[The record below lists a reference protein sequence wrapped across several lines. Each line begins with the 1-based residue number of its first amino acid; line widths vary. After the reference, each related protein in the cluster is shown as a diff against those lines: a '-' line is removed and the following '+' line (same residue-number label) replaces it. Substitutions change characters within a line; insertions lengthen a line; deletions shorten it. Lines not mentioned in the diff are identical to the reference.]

1 MRDVLQ
7 DLRYSVRSLARTP
20 GFALLAILTLALG
33 IGANSAIFSVI
44 NGVVLKPLAYPNA
57 DQLVMITSQFPGLG
71 FDKFWVSPPEYFEL
85 RERSKSYTEIGAYRA
100 NAVNLSEG
108 DTPERVNA
116 VNATWTLFKSLGVGA
131 YRGRVFNEQE
141 DLPNAEPVVMLSYE
155 LWQRAFGGDA
165 SIIGKQID
173 LESRK
178 TTVLGIMPPGFDI
191 HDSNAEIWLPM
202 GLDPANRQNRGSHFL
217 YLVGR
222 LKTGVGIRQA
232 NAELNTLLAQWGEVT
247 PNTHVPH
254 PVNHRLQYATLQ
266 SDVVGNIGRALW
278 VLQVAVGF
286 VLLIACANMAN
297 LLLARAESRH
307 REFAIRTALG
317 AGRGRLLRQFMA
329 EGVTLAILGGAA
341 GLALAYAGLKAL
353 IAANPN
359 SLPRAAEIG
368 LDFRVVAFTIV
379 TALLTGVIFGLAP
392 LLHVGQRAVSL
403 ALKEGGTRSTATI
416 TRNRVR
422 RGLVVAE
429 VALAVMLVVGA
440 GLMLRSFW
448 KLMQF
453 DSGFD
458 RENLATFGLVLPAT
472 KYQDQPRRVAF
483 FNDVVNRL
491 EATPGVQSAAAM
503 TGLPPFRQVNAN
515 DTEFENY
522 KHVEGGPPPNVDY
535 YQSATLEYT
544 TAMKI
549 PVLEGRTFG
558 PQDGASTPIVVLVNE
573 TLAKMYW
580 PKESALGRRVRVGC
594 CGPNIPWATI
604 VGVVKDVKQGGIDQK
619 TGTEIYFLYD
629 QTIAMF
635 GGANRNVNVV
645 VRSTLPLESLA
656 RVVRETVSGMDR
668 SLPIVRLRTMD
679 DVFSDSI
686 ARQRFLAQLLGVF
699 AGLAL
704 ALAAVGTYGVLSY
717 LVTER
722 QREIGIRMALGADRS
737 SVLGLVLR
745 QGLSTTV
752 IGLVLGVGGALAL
765 TRLASS
771 LLFEVKPT
779 DPLTFGA
786 VAGVITLVALAA
798 CVVPARRA
806 TRVDPMVALREE

>member
-1 MRDVLQ
+1 MRDLLQ
-7 DLRYSVRSLARTP
+7 DLRYSFRSLARTP
-20 GFALLAILTLALG
+20 GFAILAILTLALG

-44 NGVVLKPLAYPNA
+44 NGVILKPLGYPNP

-85 RERSKSYTEIGAYRA
+85 RERARSFSEVGAYRA
-100 NAVNLSEG
+100 TAVNLSEG

-116 VNATWTLFKSLGVGA
+116 VNLTATLFKTLGVPA
-131 YRGRVFNEQE
+131 LRGRVFNEQE
-141 DLPNAEPVVMLSYE
+141 DLPNSEPVAVLAYE
-155 LWQRAFGGDA
+155 LWQRSFAGDPA
-165 SIIGKQID
+165 LIGKQID
-173 LESRK
+173 IDGRK
-178 TTVLGIMPPGFDI
+178 TLVLGVMPPGFDI
-191 HDSNAEIWLPM
+191 HDARGEVWIPM
-202 GLDPANRQNRGSHFL
+202 GLDPSNRQTRGSHFL

-222 LKTGVGIRQA
+222 MKTGVGLRQA

-266 SDVVGNIGRALW
+266 SDVVGNIARALW

-317 AGRGRLLRQFMA
+317 AGRTRLLRQFLT
-329 EGVTLAILGGAA
+329 EGVGLAILGGAA
-341 GLALAYAGLKAL
+341 GLALAYVGLNAL
-353 IAANPN
+353 IRANPD
-359 SLPRAAEIG
+359 SLPRSTDIG
-368 LDFRVVAFTIV
+368 LDVPVVIFTV
-379 TALLTGVIFGLAP
+379 LLALLTGVVFGLAP

-448 KLMQF
+448 RLMQF

-458 RENLATFGLVLPAT
+458 RENLVTFGLVLPAA
-472 KYQDQPRRVAF
+472 KYQEQPRRVAF
-483 FNDVVNRL
+483 FNELTTRL
-491 EATPGVQSAAAM
+491 RAVPGVQAAAAM

-522 KHVEGGPPPNVDY
+522 RHVEGGPPANVDY
-535 YQSATLEYT
+535 YQGATLDYT

-558 PQDGASTPIVVLVNE
+558 PQDGATTPLVVLVNE

-580 PKESALGRRVRVGC
+580 PKESAVGHRLRVC

-629 QTIAMF
+629 QTAAL
-635 GGANRNVNVV
+635 GGANRNLNVV

-656 RVVRETVSGMDR
+656 RVVREQVNAMDR
-668 SLPIVRLRTMD
+668 TLPIVRLRTMD
-679 DVFSDSI
+679 DVFSDSV
-686 ARQRFLAQLLGVF
+686 ARQRFLAQLLGIF
-699 AGLAL
+699 AALAL
-704 ALAAVGTYGVLSY
+704 ILAAVGTYGVLSY

-722 QREIGIRMALGADRS
+722 QREIGIRMALGADRTN
-737 SVLGLVLR
+737 VLSLVLR

-752 IGLVLGVGGALAL
+752 IGLVLGLAGAVGL

-786 VAGVITLVALAA
+786 VAGVIALVALLA
-798 CVVPARRA
+798 CVVPAQRA

>member
-1 MRDVLQ
+1 MRDLFQ
-7 DLRYSVRSLARTP
+7 DLRYSFRALARTP
-20 GFALLAILTLALG
+20 GFAVLAILTLALG

-44 NGVVLKPLAYPNA
+44 NGVILKPLGYPNP

-85 RERSKSYTEIGAYRA
+85 RERAKSFSEIGAYRA
-100 NAVNLSEG
+100 TAVNLSEG
-108 DTPERVNA
+108 EVPERVNA
-116 VNATWTLFKSLGVGA
+116 VNLTSTLFKTLGVPA
-131 YRGRVFNEQE
+131 LRGRVFTEQE
-141 DLPNAEPVVMLSYE
+141 DLPNSEPVAVLGYE
-155 LWQRAFGGDA
+155 LWQRAFGGDPTL
-165 SIIGKQID
+165 IGKLID
-173 LESRK
+173 IDGRK
-178 TTVLGIMPPGFDI
+178 TLVLGIMPPGFDI
-191 HDSNAEIWLPM
+191 HDSRGEIWLPM

-222 LKTGVGIRQA
+222 TKPGVELRQA
-232 NAELNTLLAQWGEVT
+232 NAELNTLLAQWSEVT

-266 SDVVGNIGRALW
+266 SDVVGNIARALW

-317 AGRGRLLRQFMA
+317 AGRSRLLRQFLT
-329 EGVTLAILGGAA
+329 EGIGLAILGGIA
-341 GLALAYAGLKAL
+341 GLGLAYAGLKGL
-353 IAANPN
+353 IAANPD
-359 SLPRAAEIG
+359 SLPRSADIG
-368 LDFRVVAFTIV
+368 LDVPVVAFTIFV
-379 TALLTGVIFGLAP
+379 ALLTGVVFGLAP

-416 TRNRVR
+416 ARNRVR

-429 VALAVMLVVGA
+429 VALAVMLVIGA

-458 RENLATFGLVLPAT
+458 RENLATFGLVLPAA

-483 FNDVVNRL
+483 FNDLTTRL
-491 EATPGVQSAAAM
+491 RSVPGIQSAAAM
-503 TGLPPFRQVNAN
+503 SGLPPFRQVNATN
-515 DTEFENY
+515 
-522 KHVEGGPPPNVDY
+522 
-535 YQSATLEYT
+535 
-544 TAMKI
+544 
-549 PVLEGRTFG
+549 
-558 PQDGASTPIVVLVNE
+558 
-573 TLAKMYW
+573 
-580 PKESALGRRVRVGC
+580 ESAVGRRLRVC
-594 CGPNIPWATI
+594 CGDQIPWATI

-629 QTIAMF
+629 QTVALF
-635 GGANRNVNVV
+635 GGVPRNMNMV

-656 RVVRETVSGMDR
+656 RVVREQVNAMDR
-668 SLPIVRLRTMD
+668 TLPIVDLRTMD
-679 DVFSDSI
+679 DVFADSV
-686 ARQRFLAQLLGVF
+686 ARQRFLAQLLVIF
-699 AGLAL
+699 AVLAL

-722 QREIGIRMALGADRS
+722 QREIGIRMALGANRTN
-737 SVLGLVLR
+737 VLSLVLR

-752 IGLVLGVGGALAL
+752 VGLVLGIVGAIGL
-765 TRLASS
+765 TRLATS

-786 VAGVITLVALAA
+786 VAAVITLVALFA

-806 TRVDPMVALREE
+806 TKVDPIVALREE

>member
-1 MRDVLQ
+1 MRDAFQ
-7 DLRYSVRSLARTP
+7 DLRHSLRSLARTP
-20 GFALLAILTLALG
+20 GFAILAVLTLALG

-44 NGVVLKPLAYPNA
+44 NGVILKPLGYPRPE
-57 DQLVMITSQFPGLG
+57 QLVMITSQFPGLG
-71 FDKFWVSPPEYFEL
+71 FDKFWVSPPEFFEL
-85 RERSKSYTEIGAYRA
+85 RERARSFSEIGGYRA

-116 VNATWTLFKSLGVGA
+116 MNLTWSLFKTLGVPA

-141 DLPNAEPVVMLSYE
+141 DLPNSEPVAVVSYE
-155 LWQRAFGGDA
+155 LWQRAFAGDA
-165 SIIGKQID
+165 GIVGKQID
-173 LESRK
+173 LDGRK
-178 TTVLGIMPPGFDI
+178 TTVVGIMPPGFDI
-191 HDSNAEIWLPM
+191 HDSDAEIWLPM
-202 GLDPANRQNRGSHFL
+202 GLDPSNRQNRGSHFL

-222 LKTGVGIRQA
+222 MKPGVSIRQA
-232 NAELNTLLAQWGEVT
+232 NAELNTLLAQWGQVT

-254 PVNHRLQYATLQ
+254 PVNHRLQYASLQ
-266 SDVVGNIGRALW
+266 SDVVGNIARALW

-329 EGVTLAILGGAA
+329 EGITLAILGGAA

-353 IAANPN
+353 IAGNPN

-368 LDFRVVAFTIV
+368 LDLSVVVFTV
-379 TALLTGVIFGLAP
+379 LVALLTGVVFGLAP

-403 ALKEGGTRSTATI
+403 ALKEGGTRTTATV
-416 TRNRVR
+416 TRNRIR

-448 KLMQF
+448 KLMRF

-458 RENLATFGLVLPAT
+458 RTNLATFGLVLPAAT
-472 KYQDQPRRVAF
+472 YQDQPRRVGF
-483 FNDVVNRL
+483 FNEIVNRL
-491 EATPGVQSAAAM
+491 KATPGVQAAAVM
-503 TGLPPFRQVNAN
+503 QGLPPYRDVNAN

-522 KHVEGGPPPNVDY
+522 KHVEGGPPANVDY
-535 YQSATLEYT
+535 YQTSTIDYT
-544 TAMKI
+544 AAMKI
-549 PVLEGRTFG
+549 PVLEGRSFG
-558 PQDGASTPIVVLVNE
+558 AQDGATTNPVVLVNE
-573 TLAKMYW
+573 TLAKLYW
-580 PKESALGRRVRVGC
+580 PKESALGHRVRVGC
-594 CGPNIPWATI
+594 CGPNVPWATI
-604 VGVVKDVKQGGIDQK
+604 VGVVKDVKQGGIDQR

-629 QTIAMF
+629 QTIALR
-635 GGANRNVNVV
+635 GGAPRSMNVV
-645 VRSTLPLESLA
+645 VRSTLPLESLS
-656 RVVRETVSGMDR
+656 RVIRESVNAMDR
-668 SLPIVRLRTMD
+668 TLPIVRLRTMD

-686 ARQRFLAQLLGVF
+686 ARQRFLAQLLGIF

-704 ALAAVGTYGVLSY
+704 VLAAVGTYGVLSY

-722 QREIGIRMALGADRS
+722 QREIGIRMALGADRLR
-737 SVLGLVLR
+737 VLSLVLR

-752 IGLVLGVGGALAL
+752 IGLVLGVGGALGL
-765 TRLASS
+765 TRLARS

-779 DPLTFGA
+779 DPLTFAA
-786 VAGVITLVALAA
+786 VAGVITLVALVA
-798 CVVPARRA
+798 CLVPARRA
-806 TRVDPMVALREE
+806 TRVDPIVALREE

>member
-7 DLRYSVRSLARTP
+7 DLRYSIRSLARTP
-20 GFALLAILTLALG
+20 GFALLAVLTLALG

-44 NGVVLKPLAYPNA
+44 NGVILKPLGYPQP

-85 RERSKSYTEIGAYRA
+85 RERSKSFSEIGAYRTS
-100 NAVNLSEG
+100 AVNLSES

-116 VNATWTLFKSLGVGA
+116 VNATASLLKTLRVA
-131 YRGRVFNEQE
+131 PYRGRVFNEQE
-141 DLPNAEPVVMLSYE
+141 DLPNSEPVALVSYE
-155 LWQRAFGGDA
+155 LWERAFAADPNLV
-165 SIIGKQID
+165 GKQID
-173 LESRK
+173 LEGRK
-178 TTVLGIMPPGFDI
+178 TLVLGIMPRGFDL
-191 HDSNAEIWLPM
+191 HDAGAEVWLPM

-222 LKTGVGIRQA
+222 MKEGVVLRQA
-232 NAELNTLLAQWGEVT
+232 SAELNALLVQWEKVT

-254 PVNHRLQYATLQ
+254 PVNHRLQYASLQ

-317 AGRGRLLRQFMA
+317 AGRGRLLRQFMS

-341 GLALAYAGLKAL
+341 GLALAYVGLKAL
-353 IAANPN
+353 ISANPN
-359 SLPRAAEIG
+359 SLPRAADIG
-368 LDFRVVAFTIV
+368 LDVRVVVFTIL
-379 TALLTGVIFGLAP
+379 TALLTGIVFGLAP

-416 TRNRVR
+416 ARNRVR

-458 RENLATFGLVLPAT
+458 RANVSTFGLVLPAA
-472 KYQDQPRRVAF
+472 KYPEQPRRVAF
-483 FNDVVNRL
+483 FNELTNRL
-491 EATPGVQSAAAM
+491 KATPGVQSAAAM
-503 TGLPPFRQVNAN
+503 QGLPPFRQVNAN
-515 DTEFENY
+515 DTQFENY
-522 KHVEGGPPPNVDY
+522 QHVQGGPPANVDY
-535 YQSATLEYT
+535 YQSSTVDYT
-544 TAMKI
+544 AAMKI
-549 PVLEGRTFG
+549 PVVEGRTFG
-558 PQDGASTPIVVLVNE
+558 TQDGATTTPVVLVNE
-573 TLAKMYW
+573 TLAKLYW
-580 PKESALGRRVRVGC
+580 PKESAIGHRVRTC
-594 CGPNIPWATI
+594 CGDQVPWANI

-629 QTIAMF
+629 QTVALF
-635 GGANRNVNVV
+635 GGAPRSMNIV

-656 RVVRETVSGMDR
+656 RVVRESVNAMDR
-668 SLPIVRLRTMD
+668 TLPIVKLRTMD

-686 ARQRFLAQLLGVF
+686 ARQRFLAQLLGIF

-752 IGLVLGVGGALAL
+752 MGLVVGVVGALGL

-771 LLFEVKPT
+771 LLFEVAPT
-779 DPLTFGA
+779 DPLTFAA
-786 VAGVITLVALAA
+786 VAGMITLVALLA

>member
-1 MRDVLQ
+1 MRDLLQ
-7 DLRYSVRSLARTP
+7 DLRYSFRSLARTP
-20 GFALLAILTLALG
+20 GFAILAILTLALG

-44 NGVVLKPLAYPNA
+44 NGVILKPLGYPNP

-85 RERSKSYTEIGAYRA
+85 RERARSFNEIGAYRA
-100 NAVNLSEG
+100 TAVNLSEG

-116 VNATWTLFKSLGVGA
+116 VNLTATLFKTLGVPA
-131 YRGRVFNEQE
+131 LRGRVFNEQE
-141 DLPNAEPVVMLSYE
+141 DLPNSEPVAVLAYE
-155 LWQRAFGGDA
+155 LWQRSFAGDPA
-165 SIIGKQID
+165 LIGKQID
-173 LESRK
+173 IDGRK
-178 TTVLGIMPPGFDI
+178 TLVLGVMPPGFDI
-191 HDSNAEIWLPM
+191 HDSRGEVWIPM
-202 GLDPANRQNRGSHFL
+202 GLDPSNRQNRGSHFL

-222 LKTGVGIRQA
+222 MRTGVGLRQA
-232 NAELNTLLAQWGEVT
+232 NAELNPLLAQWGEVT

-266 SDVVGNIGRALW
+266 SDIVGNIARALW

-317 AGRGRLLRQFMA
+317 AGRTRLLRQFLT
-329 EGVTLAILGGAA
+329 EGVGLAILGGAA
-341 GLALAYAGLKAL
+341 GLALAYVGLNAL
-353 IAANPN
+353 IRANPD
-359 SLPRAAEIG
+359 SLPRSTDIG
-368 LDFRVVAFTIV
+368 LDVPVVIFTILV
-379 TALLTGVIFGLAP
+379 ALLTGVVFGLAP

-416 TRNRVR
+416 ARNRVR

-458 RENLATFGLVLPAT
+458 RENLVTFGLVLPAA
-472 KYQDQPRRVAF
+472 KYQEQQRRVAF
-483 FNDVVNRL
+483 FNELTTRL
-491 EATPGVQSAAAM
+491 RAVPGVQAAAAM

-522 KHVEGGPPPNVDY
+522 RHVEGGPPANVDY
-535 YQSATLEYT
+535 YQSATLDYT

-558 PQDGASTPIVVLVNE
+558 PQNGATTPLVVLVNE

-580 PKESALGRRVRVGC
+580 PKESAVGHRLRVC
-594 CGPNIPWATI
+594 CGPNVPWATI

-629 QTIAMF
+629 QTAAL
-635 GGANRNVNVV
+635 GGASRNLNVV

-656 RVVRETVSGMDR
+656 RVVREQVNAMDR
-668 SLPIVRLRTMD
+668 TLPIVRLRTMD
-679 DVFSDSI
+679 DVFSDSV
-686 ARQRFLAQLLGVF
+686 ARQRFLAQLLGIF
-699 AGLAL
+699 AALAL
-704 ALAAVGTYGVLSY
+704 VLAAVGTYGVLSY

-722 QREIGIRMALGADRS
+722 QREIGIRMALGADRTN
-737 SVLGLVLR
+737 VLSLVLR

-752 IGLVLGVGGALAL
+752 IGLVLGLAGAVGL

-786 VAGVITLVALAA
+786 VAGVITLVALLA

>member
-7 DLRYSVRSLARTP
+7 DLRYTIRRLARTP
-20 GFALLAILTLALG
+20 GFAAIAILTLALG

-44 NGVVLKPLAYPNA
+44 NGVILKPLGYPQP

-85 RERSKSYTEIGAYRA
+85 RERAKSFSEIGAYRTT
-100 NAVNLSEG
+100 AVNLSEG
-108 DTPERVNA
+108 DTPERINA
-116 VNATWTLFKSLGVGA
+116 VNVTWTLFKSLGVGA
-131 YRGRVFNEQE
+131 YRGRLFDDRE
-141 DLPNAEPVVMLSYE
+141 DLPNSDPVVVVSYE
-155 LWQRAFGGDA
+155 LWQRAFAADP
-165 SIIGKQID
+165 SLVGKQID
-173 LESRK
+173 LDGRK
-178 TTVLGIMPPGFDI
+178 TTVVGIARPGFDI
-191 HDSNAEIWLPM
+191 HDSKAEVWLPM

-222 LKTGVGIRQA
+222 MKPGVSIRQA

-254 PVNHRLQYATLQ
+254 PVNHRLQYASLE
-266 SDVVGNIGRALW
+266 SDVVGNIARALW

-329 EGVTLAILGGAA
+329 EGITLAVLGGVA
-341 GLALAYAGLKAL
+341 GLGLAYAGLRAL
-353 IAANPN
+353 IAANPD
-359 SLPRAAEIG
+359 SLPRSADIG
-368 LDFRVVAFTIV
+368 LDLTVVVFTIV
-379 TALLTGVIFGLAP
+379 VALVTGFVFGMAP

-422 RGLVVAE
+422 SGLVVTE

-458 RENLATFGLVLPAT
+458 RTNLSTFGLVLPAA
-472 KYQDQPRRVAF
+472 KYQEQPRRVAF
-483 FNDVVNRL
+483 FNDVISRL
-491 EATPGVQSAAAM
+491 KATPGVEAAAAM
-503 TGLPPFRQVNAN
+503 QGLPPFRQVNAN
-515 DTEFENY
+515 DTQFENY
-522 KHVEGGPPPNVDY
+522 QHVQGGPPANVDY
-535 YQSATLEYT
+535 YQSSTVDYT

-549 PVLEGRTFG
+549 PVLEGRSFG
-558 PQDGASTPIVVLVNE
+558 PQDGATTNPVVLVNE
-573 TLAKMYW
+573 TLARLYW
-580 PKESALGRRVRVGC
+580 PKESALGHRVRVC
-594 CGPNIPWATI
+594 CGDRIPWATI

-619 TGTEIYFLYD
+619 TGTEIYFLND
-629 QTIAMF
+629 QTISLF
-635 GGANRNVNVV
+635 GGAPRNMNVV

-656 RVVRETVSGMDR
+656 RVVRETVNAMDR
-668 SLPIVRLRTMD
+668 TLPIVRLRTMD

-686 ARQRFLAQLLGVF
+686 SRQRFLAQLLGVF

-704 ALAAVGTYGVLSY
+704 VLAAVGTYGVLSY

-722 QREIGIRMALGADRS
+722 QREIGIRMALGADRT
-737 SVLGLVLR
+737 SVLSLVLR
-745 QGLSTTV
+745 QGLSTAV
-752 IGLVLGVGGALAL
+752 IGLVIGVAGALGL
-765 TRLASS
+765 TRLARS
-771 LLFEVKPT
+771 LLFEVRPT

-786 VAGVITLVALAA
+786 VAGLITLVALVA

>member
-1 MRDVLQ
+1 MRDLFQ
-7 DLRYSVRSLARTP
+7 DLRYSIRSLARTP

-44 NGVVLKPLAYPNA
+44 NGVILKPLAYPRP

-85 RERSKSYTEIGAYRA
+85 RERARSFSEIGAYRA

-108 DTPERVNA
+108 DTPERVTV
-116 VNATWTLFKSLGVGA
+116 VNATSALFKTLGVRP
-131 YRGRVFNEQE
+131 YRGRVFGEQE
-141 DLPNAEPVVMLSYE
+141 DLPNSEPVAVVSYE
-155 LWQRAFGGDA
+155 LWQRAFGGDPQLV
-165 SIIGKQID
+165 GKQID
-173 LESRK
+173 LDGRK
-178 TTVLGIMPPGFDI
+178 TTVLGIMPPEFDI
-191 HDSNAEIWLPM
+191 HDSKAELWLPM

-222 LKTGVGIRQA
+222 MKPGVSIRQA
-232 NAELNTLLAQWGEVT
+232 NAELNMLLAQWGEVT
-247 PNTHVPH
+247 PNAHVPH
-254 PVNHRLQYATLQ
+254 PVNHRLQYASLE

-329 EGVTLAILGGAA
+329 EGVTLAILGGVA
-341 GLALAYAGLKAL
+341 GLALAYAGLRAL
-353 IAANPN
+353 ITANPN
-359 SLPRAAEIG
+359 SLPRAADIG
-368 LDFRVVAFTIV
+368 LDLTVVAFTV
-379 TALLTGVIFGLAP
+379 VVALLTGVVFGLAP

-429 VALAVMLVVGA
+429 VALAVMLVIGA

-448 KLMQF
+448 KLMRF

-458 RENLATFGLVLPAT
+458 RTNLSTFGISLPAA
-472 KYQDQPRRVAF
+472 KYQEQPRRIAF
-483 FNDVVNRL
+483 YNEIINRL
-491 EATPGVQSAAAM
+491 KATPGVQSAAAM
-503 TGLPPFRQVNAN
+503 AGLPPSRPVNAN

-522 KHVEGGPPPNVDY
+522 QHVQGGPPANVDY
-535 YQSATLEYT
+535 WQSTTLDYT
-544 TAMKI
+544 AAMKI
-549 PVLEGRTFG
+549 PVLDGRSFG
-558 PQDGASTPIVVLVNE
+558 PQDGPTTTPVVLVNE
-573 TLAKMYW
+573 TLAKLYW
-580 PKESALGRRVRVGC
+580 PKESAVGHRIRPGC
-594 CGPNIPWATI
+594 CGPNRPWATI
-604 VGVVKDVKQGGIDQK
+604 IGVVKDVKQGGIDQK

-629 QTIAMF
+629 QTVGVLGSAP
-635 GGANRNVNVV
+635 RNMNVV

-656 RVVRETVSGMDR
+656 RVIRETVNASDR
-668 SLPIVRLRTMD
+668 TLPIVQLRTMD

-686 ARQRFLAQLLGVF
+686 ARQRFLAQLLGIF
-699 AGLAL
+699 AALAL
-704 ALAAVGTYGVLSY
+704 VLAAVGTYGVLSY

-722 QREIGIRMALGADRS
+722 QREIGIRMALGANRGN
-737 SVLGLVLR
+737 VLSLVLR

-779 DPLTFGA
+779 DPFTFAA
-786 VAGVITLVALAA
+786 VAGVVTLVALFA

-806 TRVDPMVALREE
+806 TKVDPIVALREE

>member
-1 MRDVLQ
+1 MHDVLQ
-7 DLRYSVRSLARTP
+7 DLRYSLRSLARTP

-44 NGVVLKPLAYPNA
+44 NGVILKPLGYPKP

-71 FDKFWVSPPEYFEL
+71 FDKFWVSPPEYLEL
-85 RERSKSYTEIGAYRA
+85 RERAKSFSEIGAYRA

-108 DTPERVNA
+108 DTPERIDA
-116 VNATWTLFKSLGVGA
+116 VNATSTLFTSLGIRP
-131 YRGRVFNEQE
+131 YRGRVFTEQE
-141 DLPNAEPVVMLSYE
+141 DLPNSEPVAVVSYE
-155 LWQRAFGGDA
+155 LWQRAFGADP
-165 SIIGKQID
+165 SLIGKQID
-173 LESRK
+173 LDGRK

-222 LKTGVGIRQA
+222 MKAGVSIRQA
-232 NAELNTLLAQWGEVT
+232 NAELNTLLARWGEVT
-247 PNTHVPH
+247 PNAHVPH
-254 PVNHRLQYATLQ
+254 PVNHRIQYASLE

-341 GLALAYAGLKAL
+341 GLGLAYGGLRSL

-359 SLPRAAEIG
+359 SLPRTADIG
-368 LDFRVVAFTIV
+368 LDLTVVAFTIV
-379 TALLTGVIFGLAP
+379 VALLTGLVFGLAP
-392 LLHVGQRAVSL
+392 LLHVGHRAVSL

-448 KLMQF
+448 KLMRF

-458 RENLATFGLVLPAT
+458 RTNLVTFGISLPAA
-472 KYQDQPRRVAF
+472 KYQEQPRRVAF
-483 FNDVVNRL
+483 YNEIINRL
-491 EATPGVQSAAAM
+491 KATPGVQSAAAM
-503 TGLPPFRQVNAN
+503 AGLPPSRPVNAN

-522 KHVEGGPPPNVDY
+522 QHVQGGPPANVDY
-535 YQSATLEYT
+535 WQSTTVDYT
-544 TAMKI
+544 AAMKI
-549 PVLEGRTFG
+549 PVLDGRTFG
-558 PQDGASTPIVVLVNE
+558 PQDGPSTTPVVLVNE
-573 TLAKMYW
+573 TLAKLYW
-580 PKESALGRRVRVGC
+580 PKESAVGHRVKPGC
-594 CGPNIPWATI
+594 CGPNVPWATI

-629 QTIAMF
+629 QTIAVL
-635 GGANRNVNVV
+635 GSAPRNMNVV

-656 RVVRETVSGMDR
+656 RVIRDAVNGGDR
-668 SLPIVRLRTMD
+668 TLPIVKLRTMD

-686 ARQRFLAQLLGVF
+686 ARQRFLAQLLGIF
-699 AGLAL
+699 GALAL
-704 ALAAVGTYGVLSY
+704 VLAAVGTYGVLSY

-722 QREIGIRMALGADRS
+722 QREIGIRMALGADRAN
-737 SVLGLVLR
+737 VLSLVLR

-752 IGLVLGVGGALAL
+752 AGLVIGVAGALGL
-765 TRLASS
+765 TRLATS
-771 LLFEVKPT
+771 LLFEVRPT
-779 DPLTFGA
+779 DPLTFAA
-786 VAGVITLVALAA
+786 VAGVITLVALFA

-806 TRVDPMVALREE
+806 TKVDPIVALREE

>member
-7 DLRYSVRSLARTP
+7 DLRYSIRSLARTP
-20 GFALLAILTLALG
+20 GFAAIAILTLALG

-44 NGVVLKPLAYPNA
+44 NGVILKPLGYPQP

-85 RERSKSYTEIGAYRA
+85 RERAKSFSEIGAYRTT
-100 NAVNLSEG
+100 AVNLSEG
-108 DTPERVNA
+108 DTPERINA
-116 VNATWTLFKSLGVGA
+116 VNVTWTLFKSLGVGA
-131 YRGRVFNEQE
+131 YRGRLFDDRE
-141 DLPNAEPVVMLSYE
+141 DLPNSDPVVVVSYE
-155 LWQRAFGGDA
+155 LWQRAFAADP
-165 SIIGKQID
+165 SLVGKQID
-173 LESRK
+173 LDGRK
-178 TTVLGIMPPGFDI
+178 TTVVGIARPGFDI
-191 HDSNAEIWLPM
+191 HDSKAEVWLPM

-222 LKTGVGIRQA
+222 MKPGVSIRQA

-254 PVNHRLQYATLQ
+254 PVNHRLQYASLE
-266 SDVVGNIGRALW
+266 SDVVGNIARALW

-329 EGVTLAILGGAA
+329 EGITLAVLGGVA
-341 GLALAYAGLKAL
+341 GLGLAYAGLRAL
-353 IAANPN
+353 IAANPD
-359 SLPRAAEIG
+359 SLPRSADIG
-368 LDFRVVAFTIV
+368 LDLTVVVFTIV
-379 TALLTGVIFGLAP
+379 VALVTGFVFGMAP

-422 RGLVVAE
+422 SGLVVTE

-458 RENLATFGLVLPAT
+458 RTNLSTFGLVLPAA
-472 KYQDQPRRVAF
+472 KYQEQPRRVAF
-483 FNDVVNRL
+483 FNDVTSRL
-491 EATPGVQSAAAM
+491 KATPGVEAAAAM
-503 TGLPPFRQVNAN
+503 QGLPPFRQVNAN
-515 DTEFENY
+515 DTQFENY
-522 KHVEGGPPPNVDY
+522 QHAQGGPPANVDY
-535 YQSATLEYT
+535 YQSSTVDYT

-549 PVLEGRTFG
+549 PVLEGRSFG
-558 PQDGASTPIVVLVNE
+558 PQDGATTNPVVLVNE
-573 TLAKMYW
+573 TLARLYW
-580 PKESALGRRVRVGC
+580 PKESALGHRVRVC
-594 CGPNIPWATI
+594 CGDRIPWATI

-619 TGTEIYFLYD
+619 TGTEIYFLND
-629 QTIAMF
+629 QTISLF
-635 GGANRNVNVV
+635 GGAPRNMNVV

-656 RVVRETVSGMDR
+656 RVVRETVNAMDR
-668 SLPIVRLRTMD
+668 TLPIVRLRTMD

-686 ARQRFLAQLLGVF
+686 SRQRFLAQLLGVF

-704 ALAAVGTYGVLSY
+704 VLAAVGTYGVLSY

-722 QREIGIRMALGADRS
+722 QREIGIRMALGADRT
-737 SVLGLVLR
+737 SVLSLVLR
-745 QGLSTTV
+745 QGLSTAV
-752 IGLVLGVGGALAL
+752 IGLVIGVAGALGL
-765 TRLASS
+765 TRLARS
-771 LLFEVKPT
+771 LLFEVRPT

-786 VAGVITLVALAA
+786 VAGLITLVALVA

>member
-7 DLRYSVRSLARTP
+7 DLRYSIRSLARTP
-20 GFALLAILTLALG
+20 GFAAIAILTLALG

-44 NGVVLKPLAYPNA
+44 NGVILKPLGYPQP

-85 RERSKSYTEIGAYRA
+85 RERARSFSEIGAYRT

-108 DTPERVNA
+108 DTPERINA
-116 VNATWTLFKSLGVGA
+116 VNVTWTLFKSLGVGA
-131 YRGRVFNEQE
+131 YRGRLFDDRE
-141 DLPNAEPVVMLSYE
+141 DLPNSDPVVVVSYE
-155 LWQRAFGGDA
+155 LWQRAFAADP
-165 SIIGKQID
+165 SLVGKQID
-173 LESRK
+173 LDGRK
-178 TTVLGIMPPGFDI
+178 TTVVGIARPGFDI
-191 HDSNAEIWLPM
+191 HDSKAEVWLPM

-222 LKTGVGIRQA
+222 MKPGVSIRQA

-254 PVNHRLQYATLQ
+254 PVNHRLQYASLE
-266 SDVVGNIGRALW
+266 SDVVGNIARALW

-329 EGVTLAILGGAA
+329 EGITLAVLGGVA
-341 GLALAYAGLKAL
+341 GLGLAYAGLRAL
-353 IAANPN
+353 IAANPD
-359 SLPRAAEIG
+359 SLPRSADIG
-368 LDFRVVAFTIV
+368 LDLTVVVFTIV
-379 TALLTGVIFGLAP
+379 VALVTGFVFGMAP

-422 RGLVVAE
+422 SGLVVTE

-458 RENLATFGLVLPAT
+458 RTNLSTFGLVLPAA
-472 KYQDQPRRVAF
+472 KYQEQPRRVAF
-483 FNDVVNRL
+483 FNDVTSRL
-491 EATPGVQSAAAM
+491 KATPGVEAAAAM
-503 TGLPPFRQVNAN
+503 QGLPPFRQVNAN
-515 DTEFENY
+515 DTQFENY
-522 KHVEGGPPPNVDY
+522 QHAQGGPPANVDY
-535 YQSATLEYT
+535 YQSSTVDYT

-549 PVLEGRTFG
+549 PVLEGRSFG
-558 PQDGASTPIVVLVNE
+558 PQDGATTNPVVLVNE
-573 TLAKMYW
+573 TLARLYW
-580 PKESALGRRVRVGC
+580 PKESALGHRVRVC
-594 CGPNIPWATI
+594 CGDRIPWATI

-619 TGTEIYFLYD
+619 TGTEIYFLND
-629 QTIAMF
+629 QTISLF
-635 GGANRNVNVV
+635 GGAPRNMNVV

-656 RVVRETVSGMDR
+656 RVVRETVNAMDR
-668 SLPIVRLRTMD
+668 TLPIVRLRTMD

-686 ARQRFLAQLLGVF
+686 SRQRFLAQLLGVF

-704 ALAAVGTYGVLSY
+704 VLAAVGTYGVLSY

-722 QREIGIRMALGADRS
+722 QREIGIRMALGADRT
-737 SVLGLVLR
+737 SVLSLVLR
-745 QGLSTTV
+745 QGLSTAV
-752 IGLVLGVGGALAL
+752 IGLVIGVAGALGL
-765 TRLASS
+765 TRLARS
-771 LLFEVKPT
+771 LLFEVRPT

-786 VAGVITLVALAA
+786 VAGLITLVALVA

>member
-1 MRDVLQ
+1 MRDVFQ

-20 GFALLAILTLALG
+20 GFALLAVLTLALG

-44 NGVVLKPLAYPNA
+44 NGVILKPLAYPQPG
-57 DQLVMITSQFPGLG
+57 QLVMITSQFPGLG
-71 FDKFWVSPPEYFEL
+71 FDKFWISPPEYFEL
-85 RERSKSYTEIGAYRA
+85 RERARSYSEIGAYRP

-108 DTPERVNA
+108 DAPERVNA
-116 VNATWTLFKSLGVGA
+116 VAATAALFKTLGVPA
-131 YRGRVFNEQE
+131 FRGRVFTEQE
-141 DLPNAEPVVMLSYE
+141 DIPNAEPVAVLSYE
-155 LWQRAFGGDA
+155 LWQRSFAGDP
-165 SIIGKQID
+165 SIVGRQID
-173 LESRK
+173 VESRK
-178 TTVLGIMPPGFDI
+178 TTVLGIMPPGFDV

-222 LKTGVGIRQA
+222 MTPGVGIRQA
-232 NAELNTLLAQWGEVT
+232 NAELNTLLAQWGQVT

-254 PVNHRLQYATLQ
+254 PVNHRIQYASLQ
-266 SDVVGNIGRALW
+266 ADVVGNIGRALW

-329 EGVTLAILGGAA
+329 EGVTLAIVGGAA
-341 GLALAYAGLKAL
+341 GLGLAYVGLKAL

-368 LDFRVVAFTIV
+368 LDLRVVAFTVV
-379 TALLTGVIFGLAP
+379 TALVTGVVFGLAP
-392 LLHVGQRAVSL
+392 LLHIGQRAVSL

-458 RENLATFGLVLPAT
+458 RENLSTFGLVLPAT

-491 EATPGVQSAAAM
+491 KTTPGVQSAAAM

-522 KHVEGGPPPNVDY
+522 KHVEGGPPANVDY
-535 YQSATLEYT
+535 YQAATLDYT
-544 TAMKI
+544 SAMKI
-549 PVLEGRTFG
+549 PVLDGRTFG
-558 PQDGASTPIVVLVNE
+558 PQDGAGTPIVVLVNE

-580 PKESALGRRVRVGC
+580 PKESALGHRVRVC
-594 CGPNIPWATI
+594 CGPNVPWATI

-629 QTIAMF
+629 QTIAMS
-635 GGANRNVNVV
+635 GSANRNMNVV

-656 RVVRETVSGMDR
+656 RVVRETVNAMDR
-668 SLPIVRLRTMD
+668 SLPIVNLRTMD
-679 DVFSDSI
+679 DVFAESI
-686 ARQRFLAQLLGVF
+686 ARQRFLAQLLGIF

-722 QREIGIRMALGADRS
+722 QREIGIRMALGADRA
-737 SVLGLVLR
+737 SVLGLVLK
-745 QGLSTTV
+745 QGLSTTIV
-752 IGLVLGVGGALAL
+752 GLVLGVGGALVL

-786 VAGVITLVALAA
+786 VAGVITLVALLA
-798 CVVPARRA
+798 CAVPARRA

>member
-7 DLRYSVRSLARTP
+7 DLRCSLRSLARTP

-33 IGANSAIFSVI
+33 VGANSAIFSVI
-44 NGVVLKPLAYPNA
+44 NGVVLKPLAYPNP
-57 DQLVMITSQFPGLG
+57 DQLIMITSQFPGLG

-85 RERSKSYTEIGAYRA
+85 RERAKSFAEIGAYRST
-100 NAVNLSEG
+100 AVNLSEG

-116 VNATWTLFKSLGVGA
+116 VAATWTLFKSLGVGA
-131 YRGRVFNEQE
+131 HRGRVFTEQE
-141 DLPNAEPVVMLSYE
+141 DLPNAEPVAMLSYE
-155 LWQRAFGGDA
+155 LWQRAFGGDR

-173 LESRK
+173 IENRK

-191 HDSNAEIWLPM
+191 HDSKAEIWLPM
-202 GLDPANRQNRGSHFL
+202 GLDPANRQNRGSHSL

-222 LKTGVGIRQA
+222 MKAGVGIRQA
-232 NAELNTLLAQWGEVT
+232 NAELNTLLARWGEVT

-317 AGRGRLLRQFMA
+317 AGRGRILRQFMA
-329 EGVTLAILGGAA
+329 EGVTLAVLGGAA
-341 GLALAYAGLKAL
+341 GLALAYAGLRAL
-353 IAANPN
+353 IAADPN

-368 LDFRVVAFTIV
+368 LDLGVVAFTIV
-379 TALLTGVIFGLAP
+379 TALFTGVIFGLAP

-416 TRNRVR
+416 ARNHVR

-472 KYQDQPRRVAF
+472 KYSEQPRRPAF
-483 FNDVVNRL
+483 FNDLVSRL

-515 DTEFENY
+515 DTDFENY
-522 KHVEGGPPPNVDY
+522 NHVEGGPPANVDY
-535 YQSATLEYT
+535 YQVATVDYT
-544 TAMKI
+544 STMKI
-549 PVLEGRTFG
+549 PVLEGRAFG
-558 PQDGASTPIVVLVNE
+558 PQVGASTPIVVLVNE

-580 PKESALGRRVRVGC
+580 PKESALGHRVRVGC
-594 CGPNIPWATI
+594 CGPNVPWATI

-635 GGANRNVNVV
+635 GSANRNVNVV

-656 RVVRETVSGMDR
+656 RVVRETVNAMDR

-686 ARQRFLAQLLGVF
+686 ARQRFLAQLLGIF

-722 QREIGIRMALGADRS
+722 QREIGIRMALGADRT

-745 QGLSTTV
+745 QGLSTTL

-771 LLFEVKPT
+771 LLFEVRPT

-786 VAGVITLVALAA
+786 VAGVITLVALVA

>member
-7 DLRYSVRSLARTP
+7 DLRYSIRSLARTP
-20 GFALLAILTLALG
+20 GFAAIAILTLALG

-44 NGVVLKPLAYPNA
+44 NGVILKPLGYPQP

-85 RERSKSYTEIGAYRA
+85 RERAKSFSEIGAYRTT
-100 NAVNLSEG
+100 AVNLSEG
-108 DTPERVNA
+108 DTPERINA
-116 VNATWTLFKSLGVGA
+116 VNVTWTLFKSLGVGA
-131 YRGRVFNEQE
+131 YRGRLFDDRE
-141 DLPNAEPVVMLSYE
+141 DLPNSDPVVVVSYE
-155 LWQRAFGGDA
+155 LWQRAFAADP
-165 SIIGKQID
+165 SLVGKQID
-173 LESRK
+173 LDGRK
-178 TTVLGIMPPGFDI
+178 TTVVGIARPGFDI
-191 HDSNAEIWLPM
+191 HDSKAEVWLPM

-222 LKTGVGIRQA
+222 MKPGVSIRQA

-254 PVNHRLQYATLQ
+254 PVNHRLQYASLE
-266 SDVVGNIGRALW
+266 SDVVGNIARALW

-329 EGVTLAILGGAA
+329 EGITLAVLGGVA
-341 GLALAYAGLKAL
+341 GLGLAYAGLRAL
-353 IAANPN
+353 IAANPD
-359 SLPRAAEIG
+359 SLPRSADIG
-368 LDFRVVAFTIV
+368 LDLTVVVFTIV
-379 TALLTGVIFGLAP
+379 VALVTGFVFGMAP

-422 RGLVVAE
+422 SGLVVTE

-458 RENLATFGLVLPAT
+458 RTNLSTFGLVLPAA
-472 KYQDQPRRVAF
+472 KYQEQPRRVAF
-483 FNDVVNRL
+483 FNDVTSRL
-491 EATPGVQSAAAM
+491 KATPGVEAAAAM
-503 TGLPPFRQVNAN
+503 QGLPPFRQVNAN
-515 DTEFENY
+515 DTQFENY
-522 KHVEGGPPPNVDY
+522 QHVQGGPPANVDY
-535 YQSATLEYT
+535 YQSSTVDYT

-549 PVLEGRTFG
+549 PVLEGRSFG
-558 PQDGASTPIVVLVNE
+558 PQDGATTNPVVLVNE
-573 TLAKMYW
+573 TLARLYW
-580 PKESALGRRVRVGC
+580 PKESALGHRVRVC
-594 CGPNIPWATI
+594 CGDRIPWATI

-619 TGTEIYFLYD
+619 TGTEIYFLND
-629 QTIAMF
+629 QTISLF
-635 GGANRNVNVV
+635 GGAPRNMNVV

-656 RVVRETVSGMDR
+656 RVVRETVNAMDR
-668 SLPIVRLRTMD
+668 TLPIVRLRTMD

-686 ARQRFLAQLLGVF
+686 SRQRFLAQLLGVF

-704 ALAAVGTYGVLSY
+704 VLAAVGTYGVLSY

-722 QREIGIRMALGADRS
+722 QREIGIRMALGADRT
-737 SVLGLVLR
+737 SVLSLVLR
-745 QGLSTTV
+745 QGLSTAV
-752 IGLVLGVGGALAL
+752 IGLVIGVAGALGL
-765 TRLASS
+765 TRLARS
-771 LLFEVKPT
+771 LLFEVRPT

-786 VAGVITLVALAA
+786 VAGLITLVALVA

>member
-7 DLRYSVRSLARTP
+7 DLRYSIRSLARTP
-20 GFALLAILTLALG
+20 GFAAIAILTLALG

-44 NGVVLKPLAYPNA
+44 NGVILKPLGYPQP

-85 RERSKSYTEIGAYRA
+85 RERAKSFSEIGAYRTT
-100 NAVNLSEG
+100 AVNLSEG
-108 DTPERVNA
+108 DTPERINA
-116 VNATWTLFKSLGVGA
+116 VNVTWTLFKSLGVGA
-131 YRGRVFNEQE
+131 YRGRLFDDRE
-141 DLPNAEPVVMLSYE
+141 DLPNSDPVVVVSYE
-155 LWQRAFGGDA
+155 LWQRAFAADP
-165 SIIGKQID
+165 SLVGKQID
-173 LESRK
+173 LDGRK
-178 TTVLGIMPPGFDI
+178 TTVVGIARPGFDI
-191 HDSNAEIWLPM
+191 HDSKAEVWLPM

-222 LKTGVGIRQA
+222 MKPGVSIRQA

-254 PVNHRLQYATLQ
+254 PVNHRLQYASLE
-266 SDVVGNIGRALW
+266 SDVVGNIARALW

-329 EGVTLAILGGAA
+329 EGITLAVLGGVA
-341 GLALAYAGLKAL
+341 GLGLAYAGLRAL
-353 IAANPN
+353 IAANPD
-359 SLPRAAEIG
+359 SLPRSADIG
-368 LDFRVVAFTIV
+368 LDLTVVVFTIV
-379 TALLTGVIFGLAP
+379 VALVTGLVFGMAP

-422 RGLVVAE
+422 SGLVVTE

-458 RENLATFGLVLPAT
+458 RTNLSTFGLVLPAA
-472 KYQDQPRRVAF
+472 KYQEQPRRVAF
-483 FNDVVNRL
+483 FNDVISRL
-491 EATPGVQSAAAM
+491 KATPGVQAAAAM
-503 TGLPPFRQVNAN
+503 QGLPPFRQVNAN
-515 DTEFENY
+515 DTQFENY
-522 KHVEGGPPPNVDY
+522 QHVQGGPPANVDY
-535 YQSATLEYT
+535 YQSSTVDYT

-549 PVLEGRTFG
+549 PVLEGRSFG
-558 PQDGASTPIVVLVNE
+558 PQDGATTNPVVLVNE
-573 TLAKMYW
+573 TLARLYW
-580 PKESALGRRVRVGC
+580 PNESALGHRVRVC
-594 CGPNIPWATI
+594 CGDRIPWATI

-619 TGTEIYFLYD
+619 TGTEIYFLND
-629 QTIAMF
+629 QTISLF
-635 GGANRNVNVV
+635 GGAPRNMNVV

-656 RVVRETVSGMDR
+656 RVVRETVNAMDR
-668 SLPIVRLRTMD
+668 TLPIVRLRTMD

-686 ARQRFLAQLLGVF
+686 SRQRFLAQLLGVF

-704 ALAAVGTYGVLSY
+704 VLAAVGTYGVLSY

-722 QREIGIRMALGADRS
+722 QREIGIRMALGADRT
-737 SVLGLVLR
+737 SVLSLVLR
-745 QGLSTTV
+745 QGLSTAV
-752 IGLVLGVGGALAL
+752 IGLVIGVAGALGL
-765 TRLASS
+765 TRLARS
-771 LLFEVKPT
+771 LLFEVQPT
-779 DPLTFGA
+779 DPLTFGT
-786 VAGVITLVALAA
+786 VAGVITLVALVA

>member
-1 MRDVLQ
+1 MRDLFQ
-7 DLRYSVRSLARTP
+7 DLRYSFRSLARTP
-20 GFALLAILTLALG
+20 GFAILAILTLALG

-44 NGVVLKPLAYPNA
+44 NGVILKPLGYPNP
-57 DQLVMITSQFPGLG
+57 DQLVMVTSQFPGLG

-85 RERSKSYTEIGAYRA
+85 RERARSFSEIGAYRA
-100 NAVNLSEG
+100 TAVNLSEG
-108 DTPERVNA
+108 EIPERVNA
-116 VNATWTLFKSLGVGA
+116 VNLTATLFKALGVPA
-131 YRGRVFNEQE
+131 LRGRVFTDQE
-141 DLPNAEPVVMLSYE
+141 DLPNSEPVAIVGYE
-155 LWQRAFGGDA
+155 LWQRAFGGDPA
-165 SIIGKQID
+165 LIGKQID
-173 LESRK
+173 VDGRK
-178 TTVLGIMPPGFDI
+178 TLVLGIMPPGFDI
-191 HDSNAEIWLPM
+191 HDSRGELWLPM

-222 LKTGVGIRQA
+222 TKPGVGLRQA

-266 SDVVGNIGRALW
+266 SDVVGNIARALW

-317 AGRGRLLRQFMA
+317 AGRSRLLRQFLT
-329 EGVTLAILGGAA
+329 EGVGLAMLGGIV
-341 GLALAYAGLKAL
+341 GLGLAYAGLEAL
-353 IAANPN
+353 IAANPD
-359 SLPRAAEIG
+359 SLPRSAEIG
-368 LDFRVVAFTIV
+368 LDVPVVVFTIFV
-379 TALLTGVIFGLAP
+379 ALLTGVVFGLAP

-416 TRNRVR
+416 ARNRVR

-429 VALAVMLVVGA
+429 VALAVMLVIGA

-458 RENLATFGLVLPAT
+458 RANLATFGLVLPAA
-472 KYQDQPRRVAF
+472 KYQEQPRRVAF
-483 FNDVVNRL
+483 FNDLTTRL
-491 EATPGVQSAAAM
+491 RSVPGIQSAAAM
-503 TGLPPFRQVNAN
+503 SGLPPFRQVNAN
-515 DTEFENY
+515 DTQFENY
-522 KHVEGGPPPNVDY
+522 QHVEGGPPANVDY
-535 YQSATLEYT
+535 YQSSTVDYT
-544 TAMKI
+544 AAMKI

-558 PQDGASTPIVVLVNE
+558 PQDGATSTPVVLVNE

-580 PKESALGRRVRVGC
+580 PNESAVGHRLRVC
-594 CGPNIPWATI
+594 CGDRIPWATI

-629 QTIAMF
+629 QMIALF
-635 GGANRNVNVV
+635 GGAPRNMNVV
-645 VRSTLPLESLA
+645 VRSTLPLESLT
-656 RVVRETVSGMDR
+656 RVIREQVSAMDR
-668 SLPIVRLRTMD
+668 TLPIVDLRMMD
-679 DVFSDSI
+679 DVFADSV
-686 ARQRFLAQLLGVF
+686 ARQRFLAQLLGIF
-699 AGLAL
+699 AALAL

-722 QREIGIRMALGADRS
+722 QREIGIRMALGANRTN
-737 SVLGLVLR
+737 VLSLVLR

-752 IGLVLGVGGALAL
+752 IGLVLGIGGAMGL
-765 TRLASS
+765 TRLATS

-786 VAGVITLVALAA
+786 VAGVITLVALVA

-806 TRVDPMVALREE
+806 TKVDPIVALREE

>member
-1 MRDVLQ
+1 MRDLFH
-7 DLRYSVRSLARTP
+7 DLRYSIRSLARTP

-44 NGVVLKPLAYPNA
+44 NGVILKPLAYPEPN
-57 DQLVMITSQFPGLG
+57 QLVMITSQFPSLG

-85 RERSKSYTEIGAYRA
+85 RERAKSFSEIGAYRA

-108 DTPERVNA
+108 DTPERVTV
-116 VNATWTLFKSLGVGA
+116 VNATPALFKTLGVRP
-131 YRGRVFNEQE
+131 YRGRVFSEQE
-141 DLPNAEPVVMLSYE
+141 DLPNSEPVAVVSYE
-155 LWQRAFGGDA
+155 LWQRAFGGDPQL
-165 SIIGKQID
+165 IGKQID
-173 LESRK
+173 LDSRK

-191 HDSNAEIWLPM
+191 HDSKAELWLPM

-222 LKTGVGIRQA
+222 MKPGVSIRQA

-247 PNTHVPH
+247 PNAHVPH
-254 PVNHRLQYATLQ
+254 PVNHRLQYASLE

-278 VLQVAVGF
+278 VLQGAVGF

-317 AGRGRLLRQFMA
+317 AGRGRLLRQFVA

-341 GLALAYAGLKAL
+341 GLGLAYAGLRAL
-353 IAANPN
+353 ISANPN
-359 SLPRAAEIG
+359 SLPRAADIG
-368 LDFRVVAFTIV
+368 LDVTVVSFTIV
-379 TALLTGVIFGLAP
+379 VALLTGIVFGLAP

-416 TRNRVR
+416 ARNRVR

-429 VALAVMLVVGA
+429 VALAVMLVIGA

-448 KLMQF
+448 KLMRF

-458 RENLATFGLVLPAT
+458 RTNVSTFAISLPSA
-472 KYQDQPRRVAF
+472 KYQEQPRRIAF
-483 FNDVVNRL
+483 YNDIVNRL
-491 EATPGVQSAAAM
+491 KATPGVQAAAAM
-503 TGLPPFRQVNAN
+503 AGLPPSRPVNAN
-515 DTEFENY
+515 DTQFENY
-522 KHVEGGPPPNVDY
+522 QHVQGGPPANVDY
-535 YQSATLEYT
+535 WQSTTLDYT
-544 TAMKI
+544 AAMKI
-549 PVLEGRTFG
+549 PVLDGRTFG
-558 PQDGASTPIVVLVNE
+558 PQDGPTTTPVVLVNE
-573 TLAKMYW
+573 TLAKLYW
-580 PKESALGRRVRVGC
+580 PKESAVGHRIRPC
-594 CGPNIPWATI
+594 CGPNVPWATI
-604 VGVVKDVKQGGIDQK
+604 IGVVKDVKQGGIDQK

-629 QTIAMF
+629 QTVGVLGSAP
-635 GGANRNVNVV
+635 RNMNVV

-656 RVVRETVSGMDR
+656 RVVRETVNASDR
-668 SLPIVRLRTMD
+668 TLPIIQLRTMD

-699 AGLAL
+699 AALAL

-722 QREIGIRMALGADRS
+722 QREIGIRMALGANRGN
-737 SVLGLVLR
+737 VLSLVLR

-752 IGLVLGVGGALAL
+752 IGLVLGVVGALGL

-779 DPLTFGA
+779 DPLTFAA
-786 VAGVITLVALAA
+786 VAGVITLVALFA

-806 TRVDPMVALREE
+806 TKVDPIVALREE

>member
-1 MRDVLQ
+1 MGDAWQ
-7 DLRYSVRSLARTP
+7 DLRYSIRSLARTP

-44 NGVVLKPLAYPNA
+44 NGVILKPLGYPESG
-57 DQLVMITSQFPGLG
+57 QLVMITSQFPGLG

-85 RERSKSYTEIGAYRA
+85 GERAKSFSAIGAYRS

-116 VNATWTLFKSLGVGA
+116 VNVTASLFKVLGVAA

-141 DLPNAEPVVMLSYE
+141 DLPNSEPVAVLSYE
-155 LWQRAFGGDA
+155 LWQRAFGGDPA
-165 SIIGKQID
+165 IVGKQID
-173 LESRK
+173 LEGRK
-178 TTVLGIMPPGFDI
+178 TLVLGIMPRGFDI
-191 HDSNAEIWLPM
+191 HDSAAEVWLPM

-222 LKTGVGIRQA
+222 LKTGAGLRQA
-232 NAELNTLLAQWGEVT
+232 SSELNTLLAQWSEVT

-254 PVNHRLQYATLQ
+254 PVNHRLQYASLQ

-317 AGRGRLLRQFMA
+317 AGRARLLRQFMA
-329 EGVTLAILGGAA
+329 EGVTLAVLGGAA
-341 GLALAYAGLKAL
+341 GLGLAYGGLKSL

-359 SLPRAAEIG
+359 SLPRAADIG
-368 LDFRVVAFTIV
+368 LDVRVVVFTIL
-379 TALLTGVIFGLAP
+379 TALLTGVVFGLAP
-392 LLHVGQRAVSL
+392 LLHVGQRAVSM

-416 TRNRVR
+416 ARNRVR

-458 RENLATFGLVLPAT
+458 RGNMSTFGLVLPTA
-472 KYQDQPRRVAF
+472 KYPEQPRRVAF
-483 FNDVVNRL
+483 FNDLVGRL
-491 EATPGVQSAAAM
+491 KATPGVQSAAAM
-503 TGLPPFRQVNAN
+503 QGLPPFRQVNAN
-515 DTEFENY
+515 DTQFENY
-522 KHVEGGPPPNVDY
+522 QHVQGGPPANVDY
-535 YQSATLEYT
+535 YQSSTLDYT

-558 PQDGASTPIVVLVNE
+558 AQDGATTTPVVLVNE

-580 PKESALGRRVRVGC
+580 PKESAVNHRLRVC
-594 CGPNIPWATI
+594 CGDRVPWATI

-629 QTIAMF
+629 QTVALF
-635 GGANRNVNVV
+635 GGAPRNMNVV
-645 VRSTLPLESLA
+645 VRSTLPIESLA
-656 RVVRETVSGMDR
+656 RVVRESVNAMDR
-668 SLPIVRLRTMD
+668 TLPIVRLRTMD

-686 ARQRFLAQLLGVF
+686 ARQRFLAQLLGIF

-722 QREIGIRMALGADRS
+722 QREIGIRMALGADRAN
-737 SVLGLVLR
+737 VLAMVIG

-752 IGLVLGVGGALAL
+752 AGLVVGVGGALGL

-779 DPLTFGA
+779 DPVTFGV
-786 VAGVITLVALAA
+786 VAGMITLVALLA

>member
-1 MRDVLQ
+1 MGDALQ
-7 DLRYSVRSLARTP
+7 DLKYSIRSVARTP
-20 GFALLAILTLALG
+20 GFALLAVLTLALG

-44 NGVVLKPLAYPNA
+44 NGVILKPLGYHQP

-85 RERSKSYTEIGAYRA
+85 RERAKSFSEIGAYRS

-116 VNATWTLFKSLGVGA
+116 VNATSSLFKTLGVAA
-131 YRGRVFNEQE
+131 YRGRVFTEQE
-141 DLPNAEPVVMLSYE
+141 ELPNSEPVAVLSYE
-155 LWQRAFGGDA
+155 LWDRAFGRDA
-165 SIIGKQID
+165 AIVGKQID
-173 LESRK
+173 LEGRK

-191 HDSNAEIWLPM
+191 HDSAAEIWLPM

-222 LKTGVGIRQA
+222 TKAGVGLRQA
-232 NAELNTLLAQWGEVT
+232 SSELNTLLAQWSVVT

-254 PVNHRLQYATLQ
+254 PVNHRLQYASLQ

-317 AGRGRLLRQFMA
+317 AGRARLLRQFMA
-329 EGVTLAILGGAA
+329 EGVTLAALGGAA
-341 GLALAYAGLKAL
+341 GLGLAYAGLKAL

-359 SLPRAAEIG
+359 SLPRAADIG
-368 LDFRVVAFTIV
+368 LDVRVVVFTIL

-392 LLHVGQRAVSL
+392 LLHVGQRAVSM

-416 TRNRVR
+416 ARNRVR

-448 KLMQF
+448 KLMRF

-458 RENLATFGLVLPAT
+458 RTNVSTFGLVLPAA
-472 KYQDQPRRVAF
+472 KYPEQPRRVAF
-483 FNDVVNRL
+483 FNDLVSRL
-491 EATPGVQSAAAM
+491 KTTPGVQSAAAM

-522 KHVEGGPPPNVDY
+522 QHVQGGPPANVDY
-535 YQSATLEYT
+535 YQSATMDYT
-544 TAMKI
+544 TAMKV

-558 PQDGASTPIVVLVNE
+558 PQDGPTTPLVVLVNE

-580 PKESALGRRVRVGC
+580 PKESALGHRVRSC
-594 CGPNIPWATI
+594 CGPNVPWATI
-604 VGVVKDVKQGGIDQK
+604 VGVVKDVKQAGIDQK
-619 TGTEIYFLYD
+619 TGTEIYFLND
-629 QTIAMF
+629 QTVAMF
-635 GGANRNVNVV
+635 GGASRSLNVV
-645 VRSTLPLESLA
+645 IRSTLPQESLA
-656 RVVRETVSGMDR
+656 RVVREAVSGMDR
-668 SLPIVRLRTMD
+668 TLPIIQLRTMD

-686 ARQRFLAQLLGVF
+686 ARQRFLAQLLGIF
-699 AGLAL
+699 AALAL

-722 QREIGIRMALGADRS
+722 QREIGIRMALGANRS
-737 SVLGLVLR
+737 SVMGMVLGH
-745 QGLSTTV
+745 GLATTV
-752 IGLVLGVGGALAL
+752 VGLVLGVGGALGL

-779 DPLTFGA
+779 DPLTFGVVAAVITA
-786 VAGVITLVALAA
+786 VALLA

-806 TRVDPMVALREE
+806 TRVDPMVALRED

>member
-1 MRDVLQ
+1 MRDLLQ
-7 DLRYSVRSLARTP
+7 DLRYSFRSLARTP
-20 GFALLAILTLALG
+20 GFAILAILTLALG

-44 NGVVLKPLAYPNA
+44 NGVILKPLGYPNP

-85 RERSKSYTEIGAYRA
+85 RERARSFSEVGAYRA
-100 NAVNLSEG
+100 TAVNLSEG

-116 VNATWTLFKSLGVGA
+116 VNLTATLFKTLGVPA
-131 YRGRVFNEQE
+131 LRGRVFNEQE
-141 DLPNAEPVVMLSYE
+141 DLPNSEPVAVLAYE
-155 LWQRAFGGDA
+155 LWQRSFAGDPA
-165 SIIGKQID
+165 LIGKQID
-173 LESRK
+173 IDGRK
-178 TTVLGIMPPGFDI
+178 TLVLGVMPPGFDI
-191 HDSNAEIWLPM
+191 HDARGEVWIPM
-202 GLDPANRQNRGSHFL
+202 GLDPSNRQNRGSHFL

-222 LKTGVGIRQA
+222 MKTGVGLRQA

-266 SDVVGNIGRALW
+266 SDVVGNIARALW

-317 AGRGRLLRQFMA
+317 AGRTRLLRQFLT
-329 EGVTLAILGGAA
+329 EGVGLAILGGAA
-341 GLALAYAGLKAL
+341 GLALAYVGLNAL
-353 IAANPN
+353 IRANPD
-359 SLPRAAEIG
+359 SLPRSTDIG
-368 LDFRVVAFTIV
+368 LDVPVVIFTILL
-379 TALLTGVIFGLAP
+379 ALLTGVVFGLAP

-448 KLMQF
+448 RLMQF

-458 RENLATFGLVLPAT
+458 RENLVTFGLVLPAA
-472 KYQDQPRRVAF
+472 KYQEQPRRVAF
-483 FNDVVNRL
+483 FNELTTRL
-491 EATPGVQSAAAM
+491 RAVPGVQAAAAM

-522 KHVEGGPPPNVDY
+522 RHVEGGPPANVDY
-535 YQSATLEYT
+535 YQGATLDYT

-558 PQDGASTPIVVLVNE
+558 PQDGATTPLVVLVNE

-580 PKESALGRRVRVGC
+580 PKESAVGHRLRVC

-629 QTIAMF
+629 QTAAL
-635 GGANRNVNVV
+635 GGANRNLNVV

-656 RVVRETVSGMDR
+656 RVVREQVNAMDR
-668 SLPIVRLRTMD
+668 TLPIVRLRTMD
-679 DVFSDSI
+679 DVFSDSV
-686 ARQRFLAQLLGVF
+686 ARQRFLAQLLGIF
-699 AGLAL
+699 AALAL
-704 ALAAVGTYGVLSY
+704 ILAAVGTYGVLSY

-722 QREIGIRMALGADRS
+722 QREIGIRMALGADRTN
-737 SVLGLVLR
+737 VLSLVLR

-752 IGLVLGVGGALAL
+752 IGLVLGLAGAVGL

-786 VAGVITLVALAA
+786 VAGVIALVALLA
-798 CVVPARRA
+798 CVVPAQRA